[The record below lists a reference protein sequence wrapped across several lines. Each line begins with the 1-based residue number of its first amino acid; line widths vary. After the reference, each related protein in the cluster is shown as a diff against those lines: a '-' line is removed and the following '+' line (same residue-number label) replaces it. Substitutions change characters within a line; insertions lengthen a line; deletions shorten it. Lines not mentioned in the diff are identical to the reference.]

1 MSLELLY
8 LSIVDDSVAADHASE
23 FPMIVEFPAFH
34 VLFAREMLYYWDDGH
49 LALLTARRFE
59 LALQPLLV
67 SNLLEILNL
76 S

>member
-1 MSLELLY
+1 MPLELLY

-23 FPMIVEFPAFH
+23 FPMIVEFPAFPI
-34 VLFAREMLYYWDDGH
+34 LFGREMLYWDDGH
-49 LALLTARRFE
+49 LALLTTRRFE